1 LTVSV
6 WHDAIEK
13 EEPMPR
19 KVQMVSGDS
28 HLDFP
33 PERWTHRVPAKWR
46 DRAPRRIKL
55 ANGDDAF
62 IIENRRPHSPS
73 LQITG
78 TGGAYDKHDI
88 NGVSYDGPGTGS
100 PARRLGEQDQDGVD
114 AEVLYTHPSYMS
126 SWRGISDDEPYLALI
141 RAYNSWLIEEYC
153 SFAPDRLIAMGVIP
167 DTSVNDAI
175 AELEFCARAGYKGV
189 CLYKFPSGKGYAL
202 PEDDRFWAAAIEL
215 GMPITAHTNGGTTRF
230 SREGPVYRYSET
242 PDRAAPGRDPVS
254 LLVRFTSDNAL
265 APLQLAF
272 AGVFDRFPKLRV
284 YWAETQVGWLPY
296 CLSQIDDNYE
306 RNRYWAE
313 RDWSMQ
319 PLKCKPSAYLR
330 ERNLWGFMKDPLGVR
345 LRHDVGVKALL
356 WGSDFAHATGD
367 WPESRRVI
375 DETFVGVPA
384 DERYAMLAGN
394 AIEFFH
400 LKDTVP
406 EVSDLTRAA

>member
-1 LTVSV
+1 M
-6 WHDAIEK
+6 A
-13 EEPMPR
+13 R

-33 PERWTHRVPAKWR
+33 PERWTQRVPAKWR

-100 PARRLGEQDQDGVD
+100 PAQRLGEQDQDGVD
-114 AEVLYTHPSYMS
+114 AEILYTHPSYMS

-167 DTSVNDAI
+167 DTGVNDAI

-202 PEDDRFWAAAIEL
+202 PEDDRFWAAAVEI
-215 GMPITAHTNGGTTRF
+215 GMPVTAHTNGGTTRF

-313 RDWSMQ
+313 RDWGMQ
-319 PLKCKPSAYLR
+319 PFKCKPSEYLR

-384 DERYAMLAGN
+384 EERYAMLAGN

-406 EVSDLTRAA
+406 EVSNLIRAA

>member
-1 LTVSV
+1 MARQIQT
-6 WHDAIEK
+6 I
-13 EEPMPR
+13 
-19 KVQMVSGDS
+19 SGDS

-33 PERWTHRVPAKWR
+33 PERWTQRVPQKWR
-46 DRAPRRIKL
+46 ERAPRRIKL

-88 NGVSYDGPGTGS
+88 NGISYDGPGTGS
-100 PARRLGEQDQDGVD
+100 PAQRLREQDQDGVD
-114 AEVLYTHPSYMS
+114 AEILYTHPSYLS

-141 RAYNSWLIEEYC
+141 HAYNSWLIEEYC
-153 SFAPDRLIAMGVIP
+153 AFAPDRLIAMGVIP
-167 DTSVNDAI
+167 DTGVDDAV
-175 AELEFCARAGYKGV
+175 AELEYCARAGYKGV
-189 CLYKFPSGKGYAL
+189 CLYKFPNGKGFAL
-202 PEDDRFWAAAIEL
+202 FEDDRFWAAAVDLNIS
-215 GMPITAHTNGGTTRF
+215 ITAHTNGGTTRF
-230 SREGPVYRYSET
+230 SREGPVFRYKQT
-242 PDRAAPGRDPVS
+242 PDQAAPGRDPVS

-265 APLQLAF
+265 APIQLAF
-272 AGVFDRFPKLRV
+272 AGVFDRFPKLNL

-296 CLSQIDDNYE
+296 CLSQIDDNYQ

-313 RDWSMQ
+313 RQWGMA
-319 PLKCKPSAYLR
+319 PLERRPSEYLR
-330 ERNLWGFMKDPLGVR
+330 ERSLWGFMKDPLGVR
-345 LRHDVGVKALL
+345 LRHDVGVTALM

-394 AIEFFH
+394 AIKFFH
-400 LKDTVP
+400 LKDSVP
-406 EVSDLTRAA
+406 DLSDLSRAA

>member
-1 LTVSV
+1 M
-6 WHDAIEK
+6 A
-13 EEPMPR
+13 R

-33 PERWTHRVPAKWR
+33 PERWTQRVPAKWR

-62 IIENRRPHSPS
+62 IIENRHPHSPS

-88 NGVSYDGPGTGS
+88 NGVSYDGPGTGN
-100 PARRLGEQDQDGVD
+100 PAQRLREQDQDGVD
-114 AEVLYTHPSYMS
+114 AEILYTHPSYMS

-167 DTSVNDAI
+167 DTGVNDAI

-313 RDWSMQ
+313 RDWGMQ
-319 PLKCKPSAYLR
+319 PFKCKPSEYLR

-375 DETFVGVPA
+375 DETFAGVPA
-384 DERYAMLAGN
+384 EERYAMLAGN

-406 EVSDLTRAA
+406 EVSNLIRAA

>member
-1 LTVSV
+1 M
-6 WHDAIEK
+6 A
-13 EEPMPR
+13 R
-19 KVQMVSGDS
+19 KVQMISGDS

-33 PERWTHRVPAKWR
+33 PERWTQRVPAKWR

-78 TGGAYDKHDI
+78 TGGAYDQHDI

-100 PARRLGEQDQDGVD
+100 PAQRLTEQDQDGVD
-114 AEVLYTHPSYMS
+114 AEILYTHPSYVS

-167 DTSVNDAI
+167 DTSVSDAI

-202 PEDDRFWAAAIEL
+202 PEDDRFWGAATDL
-215 GMPITAHTNGGTTRF
+215 DMPVTAHTNGGTTRF

-313 RDWSMQ
+313 RDWRMQ
-319 PLKCKPSAYLR
+319 PLKCKPSEYLR

-345 LRHDVGVKALL
+345 LRHDIGVKALL

-394 AIEFFH
+394 AIKFFH
-400 LKDTVP
+400 LKDSVP

>member
-1 LTVSV
+1 M
-6 WHDAIEK
+6 A
-13 EEPMPR
+13 R

-33 PERWTHRVPAKWR
+33 PERWTQRVPAKWR

-100 PARRLGEQDQDGVD
+100 PAQRLGEQDQDGVD
-114 AEVLYTHPSYMS
+114 AEILYTHPSYMS

-167 DTSVNDAI
+167 DTGVNDAI

-202 PEDDRFWAAAIEL
+202 PEDDRFWAAAVEL
-215 GMPITAHTNGGTTRF
+215 GMPVTAHTNGGTTRF

-284 YWAETQVGWLPY
+284 YWAETQIGWLPY

-313 RDWSMQ
+313 RDWGMQ
-319 PLKCKPSAYLR
+319 PFKCKPSEYLR

-384 DERYAMLAGN
+384 EERYAMLAGN

-406 EVSDLTRAA
+406 EVSNLIRAA

>member
-1 LTVSV
+1 M
-6 WHDAIEK
+6 A
-13 EEPMPR
+13 R

-33 PERWTHRVPAKWR
+33 PERWTQRVPAKWR

-78 TGGAYDKHDI
+78 TGAAYDKHDI
-88 NGVSYDGPGTGS
+88 NGISYDGPGTGS
-100 PARRLGEQDQDGVD
+100 PAQRLREQDQDGVD
-114 AEVLYTHPSYMS
+114 AEILYTHPSYMS

-141 RAYNSWLIEEYC
+141 RAYNSWLVEEYC

-167 DTSVNDAI
+167 DTGVDDAI

-202 PEDDRFWAAAIEL
+202 PEDDRFWGAAIEL
-215 GMPITAHTNGGTTRF
+215 GMPVTAHTNGGTTRF
-230 SREGPVYRYSET
+230 SREGPVYRYSQT

-313 RDWSMQ
+313 RDWGMQ
-319 PLKCKPSAYLR
+319 PLKCKPSEYLR

-375 DETFVGVPA
+375 DETFVDVPA

-394 AIEFFH
+394 AIEFFR

-406 EVSDLTRAA
+406 QVSDLTRAA

>member
-167 DTSVNDAI
+167 DTGVNDAI